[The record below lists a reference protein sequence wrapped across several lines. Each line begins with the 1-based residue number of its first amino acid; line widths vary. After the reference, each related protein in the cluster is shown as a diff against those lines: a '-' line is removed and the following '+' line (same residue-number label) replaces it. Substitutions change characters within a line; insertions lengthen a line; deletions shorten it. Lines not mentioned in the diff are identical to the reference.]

1 MGVWWNIISLA
12 GRQSLYPTLP
22 AFRIDMYDG
31 KTLLTGTYLYGML
44 TLPAMYKAFTCWG
57 GCGLKRVGAS
67 ERCIAI
73 GVFSCWLDVG
83 WNKQQHCRS
92 IRTMHRHQGI
102 QPLDWMWVEPNK
114 KEYITLQRSQGLVI
128 YFDVSNREPAFLNS
142 FRHWCWDEPGSVVN
156 KCTQISSAFSR
167 KSVKSISL
175 AV

>member
-1 MGVWWNIISLA
+1 
-12 GRQSLYPTLP
+12 
-22 AFRIDMYDG
+22 
-31 KTLLTGTYLYGML
+31 
-44 TLPAMYKAFTCWG
+44 
-57 GCGLKRVGAS
+57 
-67 ERCIAI
+67 
-73 GVFSCWLDVG
+73 
-83 WNKQQHCRS
+83 
-92 IRTMHRHQGI
+92 MHRHQGI

-142 FRHWCWDEPGSVVN
+142 FRPSCSDEPGSVVN